1 MFGRRAIFPAF
12 FGSFHAHF
20 LAFIC
25 RADLV
30 IIQPMPSE
38 DSATGYFI
46 WGADLQAYG
55 PVELPTLVSW
65 IKDERVLADTWIFL
79 ERGGCWEKAEHT
91 PELQMFF
98 HARPSHQKAEAN
110 AGAANEEIDGVSP
123 AVLRHVKVLAGLNDE
138 QLAKFIRIMQVKQV
152 PQGKQIAKQG
162 DPSDAMYLVVE
173 GELRLRAHADGHEHN
188 LATIHAGEFL
198 SEIALFDHGPRSA
211 DVIASTDSTLLRI
224 PAAEFEK
231 FVYETPD
238 LAAPFLLAIT
248 KTLTTRM
255 RAENRRYRDSI
266 AYVHA
271 HGTHGAH

>member
-1 MFGRRAIFPAF
+1 M
-12 FGSFHAHF
+12 
-20 LAFIC
+20 
-25 RADLV
+25 
-30 IIQPMPSE
+30 QPMPSE
-38 DSATGYFI
+38 ESASGYFI

-98 HARPSHQKAEAN
+98 HARPSHQKVEAEAGT
-110 AGAANEEIDGVSP
+110 ADEEIDGVSP
-123 AVLRHVKVLAGLNDE
+123 AVLRHVKVLGGLNDE
-138 QLAKFIRIMQVKQV
+138 QLARFVRIMQVKQI
-152 PQGKQIAKQG
+152 PQGKQLAKQG

-173 GELRLRAHADGHEHN
+173 GELRLRAHTEGREHT
-188 LATIHAGEFL
+188 LASIHAGEFFG
-198 SEIALFDHGPRSA
+198 EIALFDHGPRSA
-211 DVIASTDSTLLRI
+211 DVIATTDCTLVKV

-238 LAAPFLLAIT
+238 LAAPFLLALA

-255 RAENRRYRDSI
+255 RSENRRYRDSI
-266 AYVHA
+266 AYVRPP
-271 HGTHGAH
+271 GTH